1 MNIYEIRID
10 DNFVKNDALINS
22 FLFECQCVLYLVDI
36 TNTESFAIIKE
47 LINNINASK
56 YPYLKQILVLNKL
69 DLESTR
75 QVSSFELKEYL
86 DNNKSIDNQEIS
98 VKNGDNI
105 QELLRKI
112 NEAINES
119 KNELPSNIVSE
130 AVDKKNNLMNGQ
142 GTLSF
147 ILIGDS
153 TVGKTCFLIKYT
165 DQSFQDIHMA
175 TIGLDYRVKT
185 MKLKNNKEVKIQ
197 IWDTAGQDRFRSI
210 TKNYYKGSHGIILIY
225 DITNRRTFENVQ
237 QWISQIREET
247 SQNVVIYLIGNKID
261 MKEERKVS
269 TEEGKKLA
277 DELGLPFM
285 ETSAKEGI
293 NINEV
298 FDDIVERVDKVFG
311 NVPTATKKN
320 KVYKPKNSKCCK

>member
-1 MNIYEIRID
+1 MSD
-10 DNFVKNDALINS
+10 
-22 FLFECQCVLYLVDI
+22 
-36 TNTESFAIIKE
+36 
-47 LINNINASK
+47 
-56 YPYLKQILVLNKL
+56 LNENVYKL
-69 DLESTR
+69 
-75 QVSSFELKEYL
+75 
-86 DNNKSIDNQEIS
+86 
-98 VKNGDNI
+98 
-105 QELLRKI
+105 LL
-112 NEAINES
+112 
-119 KNELPSNIVSE
+119 L
-130 AVDKKNNLMNGQ
+130 
-142 GTLSF
+142 
-147 ILIGDS
+147 GDS

-197 IWDTAGQDRFRSI
+197 IWDTAGQDRFRAI

-311 NVPTATKKN
+311 NISTAPKKN

>member
-1 MNIYEIRID
+1 MSD
-10 DNFVKNDALINS
+10 
-22 FLFECQCVLYLVDI
+22 
-36 TNTESFAIIKE
+36 
-47 LINNINASK
+47 
-56 YPYLKQILVLNKL
+56 LNENVYKL
-69 DLESTR
+69 
-75 QVSSFELKEYL
+75 
-86 DNNKSIDNQEIS
+86 
-98 VKNGDNI
+98 
-105 QELLRKI
+105 LL
-112 NEAINES
+112 
-119 KNELPSNIVSE
+119 L
-130 AVDKKNNLMNGQ
+130 
-142 GTLSF
+142 
-147 ILIGDS
+147 GDS

-185 MKLKNNKEVKIQ
+185 MKLKNNKDVKIQ

-311 NVPTATKKN
+311 NMPTAPKKN
-320 KVYKPKNSKCCK
+320 KVYKQKNGKCCK

>member
-1 MNIYEIRID
+1 MSD
-10 DNFVKNDALINS
+10 
-22 FLFECQCVLYLVDI
+22 
-36 TNTESFAIIKE
+36 
-47 LINNINASK
+47 
-56 YPYLKQILVLNKL
+56 LNENVYKL
-69 DLESTR
+69 
-75 QVSSFELKEYL
+75 
-86 DNNKSIDNQEIS
+86 
-98 VKNGDNI
+98 
-105 QELLRKI
+105 LL
-112 NEAINES
+112 
-119 KNELPSNIVSE
+119 L
-130 AVDKKNNLMNGQ
+130 
-142 GTLSF
+142 
-147 ILIGDS
+147 GDS

-237 QWISQIREET
+237 KWISQIREET

-293 NINEV
+293 NVNEV

-311 NVPTATKKN
+311 NIPTAPKKN
-320 KVYKPKNSKCCK
+320 KVYKPKDNKCCK

>member
-1 MNIYEIRID
+1 MSD
-10 DNFVKNDALINS
+10 
-22 FLFECQCVLYLVDI
+22 
-36 TNTESFAIIKE
+36 
-47 LINNINASK
+47 
-56 YPYLKQILVLNKL
+56 LNENVYKL
-69 DLESTR
+69 
-75 QVSSFELKEYL
+75 
-86 DNNKSIDNQEIS
+86 
-98 VKNGDNI
+98 
-105 QELLRKI
+105 LL
-112 NEAINES
+112 
-119 KNELPSNIVSE
+119 L
-130 AVDKKNNLMNGQ
+130 
-142 GTLSF
+142 
-147 ILIGDS
+147 GDS

-311 NVPTATKKN
+311 NIPTAQKKN